1 MKKRDL
7 QIIEF
12 LEKARCSSRD
22 QLVEL
27 FFSDLK
33 NPISNCNTVLK
44 RLRDR
49 GYIDVSTDFQ
59 PFVYFPKPSG
69 IKKDSMKIPHFLK
82 IVDMY
87 LALREYEEPR
97 IFTIEP
103 KYGKGM
109 AEPDLFLVWKG
120 IPLFIEVQRT
130 HYSSKVM
137 ASKTSLYE
145 KLYDSQILLQEPWQN
160 PNKLVLPY
168 ILLISDYRYN
178 IESKLPIMQ
187 YPSIELFIEQMAS
200 KYNLKKQISNRTEKT
215 IKTKIEQGRR

>member
-27 FFSDLK
+27 FFSNLK

-103 KYGKGM
+103 
-109 AEPDLFLVWKG
+109 
-120 IPLFIEVQRT
+120 
-130 HYSSKVM
+130 
-137 ASKTSLYE
+137 
-145 KLYDSQILLQEPWQN
+145 
-160 PNKLVLPY
+160 
-168 ILLISDYRYN
+168 
-178 IESKLPIMQ
+178 
-187 YPSIELFIEQMAS
+187 
-200 KYNLKKQISNRTEKT
+200 
-215 IKTKIEQGRR
+215 

>member
-12 LEKARCSSRD
+12 LEKSRCASRD
-22 QLVEL
+22 QLVSL

-33 NPISNCNTVLK
+33 NPISNCNTILK

-87 LALREYEEPR
+87 LALREYEEPK

-103 KYGKGM
+103 KYGKDYS
-109 AEPDLFLVWKG
+109 EPDIFTIWKG

-130 HYSSKVM
+130 HYSKRVM
-137 ASKTSLYE
+137 QTKMELYE
-145 KLYDSQILLQEPWQN
+145 KLYASQILLQESWQN
-160 PNKLVLPY
+160 PNKLMNPYVL
-168 ILLISDYRYN
+168 IISEYRYD
-178 IESKLPIMQ
+178 IESKLPVMQ
-187 YPSIELFIEQMAS
+187 YQSIELFIEQMAA
-200 KYNLKKQISNRTEKT
+200 KYNLKKQQVSNRTTKKVT
-215 IKTKIEQGRR
+215 TKIEK

>member
-12 LEKARCSSRD
+12 LEKSRCASRD

-27 FFSDLK
+27 FFSGLK
-33 NPISNCNTVLK
+33 NPISNCNMVLK

-59 PFVYFPKPSG
+59 PFVYFPNPSG

-87 LALREYEEPR
+87 LALREYEEPKV
-97 IFTIEP
+97 FMIEP
-103 KYGKGM
+103 KFGKDY
-109 AEPDLFLVWKG
+109 AEPDILCVWKG

-130 HYSSKVM
+130 HYSSRVM
-137 ASKTSLYE
+137 SSKTSLYE

-160 PNKLVLPY
+160 PNQLVLPY

-187 YPSIELFIEQMAS
+187 YQSIDLFIEQMAE
-200 KYNLKKQISNRTEKT
+200 KYNLKKQISNRTTNKVT
-215 IKTKIEQGRR
+215 TKIEQGRK

>member
-33 NPISNCNTVLK
+33 NPISNCNTILK

-87 LALREYEEPR
+87 LALREYEEPKV
-97 IFTIEP
+97 FTIEP
-103 KYGKGM
+103 KYGKDYS
-109 AEPDLFLVWKG
+109 EPDIFTIWKG

-160 PNKLVLPY
+160 PEQLIHPY

-187 YPSIELFIEQMAS
+187 YQSINQFIEQMAA
-200 KYNLKKQISNRTEKT
+200 KYNLKKQISNRTENKV
-215 IKTKIEQGRR
+215 KTKIER